1 MDARRIRVSGTV
13 QGVGFRPFVFNLAG
27 RLDVR
32 GWVSNTSGAVE
43 IGIEG
48 ERSALEEFTARLRS
62 EAPPLA
68 HIDNLEW
75 EAVPAVGYSSFEI
88 RASIPQTGEFQPVAP
103 DIALCDDCSRELL
116 SPRDRRYLYPFIN
129 CTNCGPRLTIIRDV
143 PYDRPLTSM
152 APFAMC
158 PRCREEYENPA
169 DRRFHAQPVA
179 CPECGPE
186 VWLWEPGPVAT
197 QGSDNRSVGARGE
210 APLQNHGAP
219 QSGRS
224 QPDAPQ
230 NWIGAIL
237 AARRLLRKGRIVAI
251 RGMGGFHLACDA
263 TNAEVVR
270 ELRRRKHRSAKP
282 FAVMVRD
289 LAIAEAYCEMNAAE
303 RELLA
308 GREKPIV
315 ILRRRNRG
323 PVVDDVAPGNGTLG
337 VLLPYSPLH
346 LLLLHQGDP
355 VLDAEPVPGALV
367 MTSGN
372 LSEEP
377 IAIGNDEALVRFGSL
392 ADAFLLHNRE
402 IIQRC
407 DDSVVRV
414 YHVGARRDEP
424 VNVATQDSNNRSIRA
439 RRVAPLQN
447 HISMDG
453 MSQRDT
459 PIPLRRSR
467 GYAPAPVML
476 PHSVPPILAVGGE
489 LKNVFCLAR
498 ERYAF
503 LSPHIGDLE
512 NAETFEAFEETV
524 EHFERLFHTKPEIIA
539 HDLHP
544 GYLGTRWAC
553 EHAGG
558 RELIAVQHHHA
569 HAAACMADNSLPGDE
584 PVIALAF
591 DGTGYGE
598 DGATW
603 GAEVLVADYRS
614 CERAMHLE
622 YLPLPGGDT
631 AIRKPWRIAVG
642 FASVFNLP
650 VDDLPF
656 LRGLDPREVEVVRT
670 QADHKLNA
678 PPVSSFGRLFDAI
691 AALANVPSFSEG
703 GRTEIDYEAQGAIE
717 LEELSVD
724 HINEREEYPF
734 SLEGE
739 NIRIA
744 ELLSALIRDVR
755 AGLPA
760 GVVGG
765 RFHRTVR
772 SIAVSAA
779 RAVRTE
785 RGIHQV
791 ALSGGVWQ
799 NALLFG
805 MTVASLQEAGFE
817 VYTHHHVPTNDGGLA
832 LGQAVVAS
840 ARRNHVSGNSR

>member
-1 MDARRIRVSGTV
+1 
-13 QGVGFRPFVFNLAG
+13 
-27 RLDVR
+27 
-32 GWVSNTSGAVE
+32 
-43 IGIEG
+43 
-48 ERSALEEFTARLRS
+48 
-62 EAPPLA
+62 
-68 HIDNLEW
+68 
-75 EAVPAVGYSSFEI
+75 
-88 RASIPQTGEFQPVAP
+88 
-103 DIALCDDCSRELL
+103 
-116 SPRDRRYLYPFIN
+116 
-129 CTNCGPRLTIIRDV
+129 
-143 PYDRPLTSM
+143 
-152 APFAMC
+152 
-158 PRCREEYENPA
+158 
-169 DRRFHAQPVA
+169 
-179 CPECGPE
+179 
-186 VWLWEPGPVAT
+186 
-197 QGSDNRSVGARGE
+197 
-210 APLQNHGAP
+210 
-219 QSGRS
+219 
-224 QPDAPQ
+224 
-230 NWIGAIL
+230 
-237 AARRLLRKGRIVAI
+237 
-251 RGMGGFHLACDA
+251 MGGFHLACDA
-263 TNAEVVR
+263 TNAEAVR
-270 ELRRRKHRSAKP
+270 QLRRRKRRNAKP
-282 FAVMVRD
+282 FAVMVSD
-289 LAIAEAYCEMNAAE
+289 LARAETYCEVNAAE
-303 RELLA
+303 RELLT

-355 VLDAEPVPGALV
+355 VLDAEPVPEALV

-377 IAIGNDEALVRFGSL
+377 IAIGNDEALVRLGSL

-414 YHVGARRDEP
+414 YPVGARRDEP
-424 VNVATQDSNNRSIRA
+424 VNVATQDSDDRSVGS
-439 RRVAPLQN
+439 RRDAILQN
-447 HISMDG
+447 YDAPQSG
-453 MSQRDT
+453 RPQRDA

-512 NAETFEAFEETV
+512 NAETLEAFEESV

-569 HAAACMADNSLPGDE
+569 HAAACMADNNLPGDE

-622 YLPLPGGDT
+622 YLPLPGGD
-631 AIRKPWRIAVG
+631 AAVRKPWRIAVG

-656 LRGLDPREVEVVRT
+656 LRGLNPREVEVVRT
-670 QADHKLNA
+670 QSAHKLNA
-678 PPVSSFGRLFDAI
+678 PPVSSFGRLFDAV
-691 AALANVPSFSEG
+691 AALADIPSFSDG
-703 GRTEIDYEAQGAIE
+703 KRTEIDYEAQGAIE
-717 LEELSVD
+717 LEELSLD
-724 HINEREEYPF
+724 HIDEREEYPF

-744 ELLSALIRDVR
+744 ELLSAVIRDVR

-760 GVVGG
+760 GAVGG

-779 RAVRTE
+779 RAVRAE
-785 RGIHQV
+785 RGIQPV
-791 ALSGGVWQ
+791 VLSGGVWQ

-805 MTVASLQEAGFE
+805 MTAASLQEAGFE
-817 VYTHHHVPTNDGGLA
+817 VYTHCHIPTNDGGLA

-840 ARRNHVSGNSR
+840 ARSNHVSGNSR